1 MPRKSLRKLAG
12 CIVIELLG
20 TWVAAAADYQFKAG
34 YATYGQARAL
44 AIEDQRGHRALI
56 VMGAFSIPLPISDL
70 IAASAIKEYNLER
83 PNLLIRSVASGDPKP
98 VDARTA
104 MGAALGALQPAILI
118 YGNSRLTVSTHD
130 GRCQVGIS
138 AEASFESC
146 NTPVGDTVRGQIR
159 AALRLVN
166 LPHPLQ
172 SRDDAAPQPVAI
184 QAIAIG
190 PVVILAAPTNLAQPG
205 RHMIL
210 AVTPAVEE
218 DPQLNAAL
226 GDVYLRVGGRPK

>member
-1 MPRKSLRKLAG
+1 MPTKSLRKLAG
-12 CIVIELLG
+12 CIVIELLCG
-20 TWVAAAADYQFKAG
+20 WAACAADYQFKAA
-34 YATYGQARAL
+34 YSNYGQAKAL
-44 AIEDQRGHRALI
+44 AIEDLRGHRALI
-56 VMGAFSIPLPISDL
+56 VTGAFSIPLSIADL
-70 IAASAIKEYNLER
+70 IAASAIKEFNLER

-104 MGAALGALQPAILI
+104 IGTALGALQPAILI
-118 YGNSRLTVSTHD
+118 YGNGRLTVSSYD
-130 GRCQVGIS
+130 RRCQVGIS
-138 AEASFESC
+138 EQASFESC

-159 AALRLVN
+159 AALRLVT

-172 SRDDAAPQPVAI
+172 SREDAAPQPVAI

-190 PVVILAAPTNLAQPG
+190 PVVILSAPSNLAQPG

-210 AVTPAVEE
+210 AVTPAMEE
-218 DPQLNAAL
+218 DPQMNAAL

>member
-12 CIVIELLG
+12 CIVIELLCG
-20 TWVAAAADYQFKAG
+20 CGAFAAPYQFKAG
-34 YATYGQARAL
+34 YSSYGQAKAL
-44 AIEDQRGHRALI
+44 AIEDLRGHRALI
-56 VMGAFSIPLPISDL
+56 VTGAFSIPLSIADL
-70 IAASAIKEYNLER
+70 IAAAAIKEFNFER

-104 MGAALGALQPAILI
+104 IGAALGALQSAILI
-118 YGNSRLTVSTHD
+118 YGNGRLTVSSYD
-130 GRCQVGIS
+130 GRCLVGIS
-138 AEASFESC
+138 EQASFESC
-146 NTPVGDTVRGQIR
+146 NTPVGDTVHGQVR

-166 LPHPLQ
+166 QLHPLQ
-172 SRDDAAPQPVAI
+172 SREDAAPQPVSI

-190 PVVILAAPTNLAQPG
+190 PVVILAAPSNLAQPG

-218 DPQLNAAL
+218 DPQVNAAL